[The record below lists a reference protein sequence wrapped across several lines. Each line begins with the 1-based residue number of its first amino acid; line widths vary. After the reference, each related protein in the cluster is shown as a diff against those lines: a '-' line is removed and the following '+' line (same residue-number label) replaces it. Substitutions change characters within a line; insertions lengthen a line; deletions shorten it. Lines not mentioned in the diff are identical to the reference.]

1 MTVKQLL
8 ENMTATE
15 LAYWM
20 AYAKID
26 NEKYEVDNKP
36 KTDSDEPNTLFE
48 NNIKEYMGNKKG
60 IRVRKKVVPN

>member
-20 AYAKID
+20 AYAKVD
-26 NEKYEVDNKP
+26 NEKYEADNKP

-48 NNIKEYMGNKKG
+48 NNVKE
-60 IRVRKKVVPN
+60 

>member
-1 MTVKQLL
+1 MTVNQLL

-20 AYAKID
+20 AYAKVD
-26 NEKYEVDNKP
+26 NERYESDTKP
-36 KTDSDEPNTLFE
+36 KADSDKPNELFE
-48 NNIKEYMGNKKG
+48 SNVKEYMGNKKG